1 METFNEFDFD
11 ELKQKVRHLEE
22 KSEKQ
27 EYHIQCLKRA
37 LMVTPEERA
46 LDLLIVGY
54 NWSKDDLS
62 KVEDIFED
70 FNKKK
75 NWTAG
80 DFESEFKNKMGINY
94 QNLKSIIIAFY
105 ESKKWTFVCV
115 NYVKSTGSHP
125 SAEYNDIVKDIEKN
139 GW

>member
-22 KSEKQ
+22 KLEKQ
-27 EYHIQCLKRA
+27 EYHMQCLKRA
-37 LMVTPEERA
+37 LITPEERS
-46 LDLLIVGY
+46 LDLLIVGH

-75 NWTAG
+75 N
-80 DFESEFKNKMGINY
+80 
-94 QNLKSIIIAFY
+94 
-105 ESKKWTFVCV
+105 
-115 NYVKSTGSHP
+115 
-125 SAEYNDIVKDIEKN
+125 
-139 GW
+139 